1 MRGQSTVI
9 MCIVCQEVAASRK
22 EKPHAV
28 CRMRDRPL
36 GLCFQEW
43 GPNRPWEMA
52 RSFDISKK
60 LVWQAYLR
68 VKANKGAEGVDG

>member
-43 GPNRPWEMA
+43 GPNRPWVAPVKSWGEK
-52 RSFDISKK
+52 RQGKK
-60 LVWQAYLR
+60 A
-68 VKANKGAEGVDG
+68 

>member
-1 MRGQSTVI
+1 MRVPSIGIT
-9 MCIVCQEVAASRK
+9 CIVCQEVAASRK

-43 GPNRPWEMA
+43 GPNRPWVA
-52 RSFDISKK
+52 P
-60 LVWQAYLR
+60 
-68 VKANKGAEGVDG
+68 VKSWGEKRQGKRRRNTSDVLNKDECK